1 MTHKSQC
8 TPWAR
13 TGLEHCISNRKQSSR
28 RAIGS
33 RGPLDTF
40 AGCHK
45 PQSSFRIPAVRASR
59 SIFCAKIKGGRNFET
74 SLFRSNRSFLE
85 GVPNKLMDIGH
96 TADQFESMFNLL
108 KQFPTIATRYYKTV
122 VSMMGFL
129 CLAAVNLWL
138 LSFE

>member
-1 MTHKSQC
+1 MCDKTLMRINKLVFPHS
-8 TPWAR
+8 
-13 TGLEHCISNRKQSSR
+13 L
-28 RAIGS
+28 
-33 RGPLDTF
+33 GPNPTF

-45 PQSSFRIPAVRASR
+45 PLGSFRIPAICSVH

-85 GVPNKLMDIGH
+85 GVPNKLTDIGH

-108 KQFPTIATRYYKTV
+108 KQFRTIATRYYKTV